1 MQKEYLTPTL
11 QILATNDV
19 DVITS
24 SAVLDDGTDT
34 KDHVIVGGWS
44 DAWK

>member
-19 DVITS
+19 DVLTS
-24 SAVLDDGTDT
+24 SAELDDGTNT